1 MKLNKKILGIICGVL
16 ALVVIASFTMKTSTA
31 TDKLSK
37 IKDQT
42 VDGVNF
48 KNAKVNKKDDA
59 YTFNV
64 DLYNENTEK
73 VEIKKLTITFKKDG
87 KDVKVTLDDVSSME
101 PFTGRKIEIK
111 TREELSNITGVE
123 YKIN

>member
-1 MKLNKKILGIICGVL
+1 M
-16 ALVVIASFTMKTSTA
+16 
-31 TDKLSK
+31 
-37 IKDQT
+37 
-42 VDGVNF
+42 NF

-87 KDVKVTLDDVSSME
+87 KDVKVTLTDVSSME

-111 TREELSNITGVE
+111 TKEELSNITGVE